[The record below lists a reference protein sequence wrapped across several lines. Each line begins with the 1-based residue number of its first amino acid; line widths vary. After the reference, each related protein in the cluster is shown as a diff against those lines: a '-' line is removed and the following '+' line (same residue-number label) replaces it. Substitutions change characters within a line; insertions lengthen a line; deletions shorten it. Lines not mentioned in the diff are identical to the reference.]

1 MLQTILEL
9 KEAGIKCV
17 PLAYRNDNFV
27 FPLYQSKYD
36 TGFSNDEVKNLTSG
50 GFDNAIAV
58 FHSKANPTLICL
70 DIDEKNAP
78 GVGLFDKLKYLAD
91 DIILRKLYIEHTRS
105 AGYHLFFLC
114 DTLPPKK
121 ALASS
126 PTGAEWIACR
136 SAAHNCITFCAPTKG
151 YTELQGCMTELSTLS
166 YDEMMQLCDAASQLN
181 QYDGYTANAV
191 QKKDSVL
198 SVARPPADLMPHFR
212 VFDQSVDT
220 EWMQEYLHDLNWKTD
235 GLIKRK
241 NVNGELWEFVR
252 YWRPG
257 KDLREPYSAN
267 LWLNKKRLSVF
278 TASTEL
284 PAFDSGESF
293 SHGPIALLYYTNN
306 RDWKATYTKMHEIC
320 QAKAITLPQSIPMAY
335 MLMVGRREVW
345 KVDVKGI
352 IDWAKRAGYR
362 WLHLGTDTQTKI
374 LIRVSDN
381 VIYEADHHDITQAYL
396 SEVDNNYQEDGANKL
411 LYNFMPSVKNFMDGL
426 PSFDGNLIRDD
437 ASHAYIFFTN
447 GALKITK
454 DKHELVRYSDIDG
467 CVFSRHIKEFD
478 YRPAT
483 GHGSFGELIT
493 MLSVDEA
500 HKAFIMSALG
510 YILHYYKRRD
520 YAKALMILEDVGDQ
534 EQARGRSGKGLIGQF
549 VEWLRW
555 TVQQDGRNFKSDS
568 QFKLQQIVPGVQVY
582 YLNDPAV
589 NVYMTQFYNF
599 ITDGMLIESK
609 GKKSYTI
616 PYKDSPKVL
625 ITTNYLPPMES
636 ESDRDRFIQMS
647 IKKVFGEK
655 VSIRDVFPG
664 VIFFDEKWA
673 ENDKYGAIK
682 FAVDCLKLYL
692 KNGVM
697 DYQNEDMIRN
707 ANQRVIKTIVSDSI
721 IECMEK
727 AIETAKTVKSELK
740 FEEEMREFDL
750 RRDQPDSI
758 KYAFGWEYGKLHICL
773 SRFYQY
779 CLKAYNLNTHTDKKF
794 TKSVKLYISKSSI
807 EEVETVRNNTTGRRI
822 TIAVGKISA
831 PSEDDETNNVH
842 WSDQSDDNDPPPF

>member
-1 MLQTILEL
+1 
-9 KEAGIKCV
+9 
-17 PLAYRNDNFV
+17 
-27 FPLYQSKYD
+27 
-36 TGFSNDEVKNLTSG
+36 
-50 GFDNAIAV
+50 
-58 FHSKANPTLICL
+58 
-70 DIDEKNAP
+70 
-78 GVGLFDKLKYLAD
+78 
-91 DIILRKLYIEHTRS
+91 
-105 AGYHLFFLC
+105 
-114 DTLPPKK
+114 
-121 ALASS
+121 
-126 PTGAEWIACR
+126 
-136 SAAHNCITFCAPTKG
+136 
-151 YTELQGCMTELSTLS
+151 
-166 YDEMMQLCDAASQLN
+166 
-181 QYDGYTANAV
+181 
-191 QKKDSVL
+191 
-198 SVARPPADLMPHFR
+198 
-212 VFDQSVDT
+212 
-220 EWMQEYLHDLNWKTD
+220 
-235 GLIKRK
+235 
-241 NVNGELWEFVR
+241 
-252 YWRPG
+252 
-257 KDLREPYSAN
+257 
-267 LWLNKKRLSVF
+267 
-278 TASTEL
+278 
-284 PAFDSGESF
+284 
-293 SHGPIALLYYTNN
+293 
-306 RDWKATYTKMHEIC
+306 
-320 QAKAITLPQSIPMAY
+320 
-335 MLMVGRREVW
+335 
-345 KVDVKGI
+345 
-352 IDWAKRAGYR
+352 
-362 WLHLGTDTQTKI
+362 
-374 LIRVSDN
+374 
-381 VIYEADHHDITQAYL
+381 
-396 SEVDNNYQEDGANKL
+396 
-411 LYNFMPSVKNFMDGL
+411 MPSVKNFMDGL

-758 KYAFGWEYGKLHICL
+758 KYAFGWEYGKLHIYL

-779 CLKAYNLNTHTDKKF
+779 CLRAYNLKNHTDKKF
-794 TKSVKLYISKSSI
+794 TKNIKLYISKSGI

-822 TIAVGKISA
+822 TIKVGENVAESGSKVTHTLLANA
-831 PSEDDETNNVH
+831 PFENDQPNNVH
-842 WSDQSDDNDPPPF
+842 SNDQFTDDDELPF